1 MPFPSY
7 DPNHPAFSAALED
20 LRAELEAIPSTEL
33 APVRLEV
40 TSAVITALGVAPKAK
55 RFRDAIVAEL
65 GEAAAAP
72 LDRLVTA
79 AQACGRAQGIYLT
92 SIRTVALD
100 EKVDELSR
108 IRRVLLLEAQ
118 GLVAKKRL
126 AASSLAEIVGGIGY
140 KALCLDV
147 VQLVSA
153 LRADWSAIEAHTP
166 VTSLE
171 LDRAEAL
178 ANAVAMML
186 GEIEQSRA
194 GSPTAE
200 LRQRAYT
207 HFVRTYEEVRRAIT
221 FVRWKDG
228 DADEIAPS
236 LFAGRQRRR
245 EGDDED
251 APVAPPIVTPIT
263 PVAGPTNGPSPVT
276 PIVQA

>member
-20 LRAELEAIPSTEL
+20 LRAELEAIPSASL
-33 APVRLEV
+33 AQVRLDI
-40 TSAVITALGVAPKAK
+40 TAAVITALGVAPKAS
-55 RFRDAIVAEL
+55 RFRDLIVAEL
-65 GEAAAAP
+65 GESAAAP
-72 LDRLVTA
+72 LDRLEA
-79 AQACGRAQGIYLT
+79 SALACGSAHALYLT
-92 SIRTVALD
+92 SLRSAAFD

-171 LDRAEAL
+171 LDQAEAL
-178 ANAVAMML
+178 ANAVATAI
-186 GEIEQSRA
+186 GESEQSRA
-194 GSPTAE
+194 GFAAAE

-245 EGDDED
+245 EDEDED

-263 PVAGPTNGPSPVT
+263 PVAGPTNGPSPAT